1 MQDLKLNI
9 NESSQNFKL
18 TKKEIEEFYNK
29 GFIGPFTLYTE
40 DEIKEIY
47 KEIRAQLFNRTYA
60 AYETGIESAIANYDR
75 HLDIDLLSQ
84 HICRKEIVDRLEG
97 ILGENVLCWRT
108 EFIPKRPGA
117 EGTDWHQADTF
128 SHASGKPQL
137 VWPSEDN
144 EGGGCINVWTAFTEA
159 TEETGCMLFIPGTQN
174 EAFYDESIGLNYDP
188 DKNHNVIKGNTPRGF
203 NGYDYRELQVDPNW
217 TPDES
222 KAIPMVMKAGEFII
236 FRSKLLHASKPNTS
250 KTKTRLA
257 FVSRYV
263 SGNVKVYPDTN
274 YVEEFGGSY
283 SLDKYGVVEVG
294 GKNLEAS
301 NRVKKINNRG
311 TSFIKAWQ

>member
-1 MQDLKLNI
+1 MQKLKLKVDQKI
-9 NESSQNFKL
+9 QDFRL
-18 TKKEIEEFYNK
+18 TEDEIKQFHEN

-47 KEIRAQLFNRTYA
+47 KEVRAQLFNRDYA
-60 AYETGIESAIANYDR
+60 PYETSIESALANYDR

-84 HICRKEIVDRLEG
+84 HICRKEIVERLEG
-97 ILGENVLCWRT
+97 ILGKNILCWRS

-137 VWPSEDN
+137 VWPSQDA

-174 EAFYDESIGLNYDP
+174 EAFYDESKGLNYDP
-188 DKNHNVIKGNTPRGF
+188 EKNNNIIKGEVPRGF
-203 NGYDYRELQVDPNW
+203 NGYDYRELQIDPNW
-217 TPDES
+217 RPDES
-222 KAIPMVMKAGEFII
+222 KAVPMVMKAGEFII

-257 FVSRYV
+257 YVSRYV
-263 SGNVKVYPDTN
+263 PANVKVYPDTEF
-274 YVEEFGGSY
+274 VEEFGGAY
-283 SLDKYGVVEVG
+283 SLDKYGVVEVVG
-294 GKNLEAS
+294 NNLESS
-301 NRVKKINNRG
+301 NKVKTKNNRG
-311 TSFIKAWQ
+311 MVFNKPWN